1 MASSELKS
9 FPPLDDSIDFI
20 QQVDWNDVFVRTK
33 NGVKNLLL
41 IAAAIS
47 ERSFDFHIWLAKK
60 LDQ

>member
-20 QQVDWNDVFVRTK
+20 QQVDWNDVLVRTK